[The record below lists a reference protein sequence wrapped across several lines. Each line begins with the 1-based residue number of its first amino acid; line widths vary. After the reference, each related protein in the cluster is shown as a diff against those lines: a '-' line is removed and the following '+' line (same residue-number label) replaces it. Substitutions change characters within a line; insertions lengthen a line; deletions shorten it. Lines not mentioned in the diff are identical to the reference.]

1 MQELKEITKEK
12 QVELSSIHDFA
23 AKLLQ
28 PETIDPLKEYVKWQ
42 AKLRNMPEQ
51 SRDIKDLAEIP
62 DYAPISINLDITTS
76 CNYACDHCVD
86 MDILNKAIR
95 YNHEKLLDSIK
106 LMADKGLKSI
116 IVIGGGEP
124 TIYPKF
130 GEAIRF
136 MKSLG
141 LQVAI
146 VSNGSRNEKIAEIA
160 DCLGK
165 KDWVRLSLDSG
176 SDDIFQKM
184 HKPRKAVNLPEICEK
199 VSLIKNVNPDVQ
211 VGFSYIITWKGAFI
225 NDTNIVENLHE
236 MVMAAKLAKDSGFD
250 YISFKP
256 FLTRAEDNNAE
267 IVDLKEK
274 ENHFE
279 GVVKQIREYVAEA
292 KKLEDDKFKV
302 FESTN
307 LKVLFNNSASDYMSQ
322 PQMCHMQFF
331 RQVLSPLGMFNCPV
345 YRNQLH
351 GKLGA
356 RDTYST
362 SEKFGEVKQEM
373 ARQIFEF
380 NATEQCKEVT
390 CLYNHVNWWLEDLIA
405 NPHKLDELQAKEMIE
420 PDYYL

>member
-1 MQELKEITKEK
+1 MARAIQNTKEK
-12 QVELSSIHDFA
+12 QVELSAIHDFA
-23 AKLLQ
+23 GKLLQ
-28 PETIDPLKEYVKWQ
+28 PETIRPLKEYVKWQ
-42 AKLRNMPEQ
+42 AKLRATPET
-51 SRDIKDLAEIP
+51 SRDITDLAEIP

-95 YNHEKLLDSIK
+95 YNHERLLNSIK
-106 LMADKGLKSI
+106 LMAEKGLKSI

-184 HKPRKAVNLPEICEK
+184 HKPRKPVSLPEICEK
-199 VSLIKNVNPDVQ
+199 VSLIKDVNPDVQ

-225 NDTNIVENLHE
+225 NDTDIVENIHE
-236 MVMAAKLAKDSGFD
+236 MVMAAKLAKDSGFN

-256 FLTRAEDNNAE
+256 FLTRAENNNAE

-274 ENHFE
+274 ENHFANI
-279 GVVKQIREYVAEA
+279 VKQIQEYVAEA
-292 KKLEDDKFKV
+292 KKLEDENFKV
-302 FESTN
+302 YESTN
-307 LKVLFNNSASDYMSQ
+307 LKVLINNSAADYMQQ

-331 RQVLSPLGMFNCPV
+331 RHNPNTPFLFNFKLLPLWGFS
-345 YRNQLH
+345 
-351 GKLGA
+351 
-356 RDTYST
+356 ST
-362 SEKFGEVKQEM
+362 S
-373 ARQIFEF
+373 FE
-380 NATEQCKEVT
+380 NA
-390 CLYNHVNWWLEDLIA
+390 
-405 NPHKLDELQAKEMIE
+405 
-420 PDYYL
+420 